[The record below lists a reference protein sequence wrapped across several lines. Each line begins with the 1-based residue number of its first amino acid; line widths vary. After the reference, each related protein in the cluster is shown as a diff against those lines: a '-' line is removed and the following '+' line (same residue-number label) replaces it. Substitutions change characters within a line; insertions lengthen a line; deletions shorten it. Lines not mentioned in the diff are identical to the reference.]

1 MRTERF
7 LQNSLVV
14 MIRQIVSLIMNFTV
28 RTIFIYTL
36 GMKYLGISG
45 LFSNVLSVLSL
56 AELGLGTVLQYSM
69 YKPMAEHDE
78 EKLLALLT
86 LYKKAYRIIA
96 FVIAAAGLLLIPF
109 LPRLIKGDYPEN
121 EILIYYLL
129 YLFNTVASY
138 FVVYKQSLLTADQ
151 KMYVASIYQAVI
163 DVFKSVLQVI
173 LLFVFHNFLLYLLTD
188 ISATILRNILL
199 VIKINR
205 MYPFLRRKENYQLAA
220 EEKKPIIRNVFAMFH
235 HQVGSRVLTSTDNI
249 VVSSSLGLL
258 IEGIY
263 DNHVLVVNTAS
274 TFLNYFYNVLTS
286 EVGNIVATES
296 REKVYRSYCCIYFAS
311 FWLYSFCCV
320 CFAVL
325 LEPLMVLWVG
335 GENALGGWVPILLA
349 VQFFIIGIRKTPL
362 IFKEV
367 MGLMWQDRLKPL
379 VEAGINLVISLYLVH
394 RIGVQGVIIG
404 TIVSMIST
412 SLWVEPY
419 VLFKNGFKRP
429 MTDFWKKFYLYLAGF
444 LAIAAAVVFLC
455 GKITLTGLGELI
467 GKGGIILVCF
477 NVLTV
482 LLFFKTMEFKDIF
495 NLAEELAGKLKGK
508 KGEK

>member
-14 MIRQIVSLIMNFTV
+14 VIRQILSLIMNFTV

-78 EKLLALLT
+78 EKLLALLA

-96 FVIAAAGLLLIPF
+96 FVIAAVGLLLIPF
-109 LPRLIKGDYPEN
+109 LPRLIEGDYPES

-129 YLFNTVASY
+129 YLFNAVVSY

-151 KMYVASIYQAVI
+151 KMYVASIYQAVN
-163 DVFKSVLQVI
+163 DVLKSILQII
-173 LLFVFHNFLLYLLTD
+173 LLLVFHNFLFYLLTD
-188 ISATILRNILL
+188 ICATILRNVLL
-199 VIKINR
+199 AFKINR
-205 MYPFLRRKENYQLAA
+205 MYPFSKRKGNYQLA
-220 EEKKPIIRNVFAMFH
+220 EEERNPILKNVFAMFH
-235 HQVGSRVLTSTDNI
+235 HQVGSRVLSSTDNI
-249 VVSSSLGLL
+249 VISSSLGLL

-263 DNHVLVVNTAS
+263 DNHVLVVNAAN
-274 TFLNYFYNVLTS
+274 TFLTYFYNVLTS

-296 REKVYRSYCCIYFAS
+296 REKVYRSYSCIYFAS
-311 FWLYSFCCV
+311 FWLYGFCSV

-325 LEPLMVLWVG
+325 LEPLMILWVG
-335 GENALGGWVPILLA
+335 EENALGGWVPILLA

-367 MGLMWQDRLKPL
+367 MGLMWQDRLRPL
-379 VEAGINLVISLYLVH
+379 VESGINLVISLYLVR

-429 MTDFWKKFYLYLAGF
+429 MIDFWKKFFLYLAGF
-444 LAIAAAVVFLC
+444 LAIAAAVIFLC
-455 GKITLTGLGELI
+455 GKMTLTGLGELI
-467 GKGGIILVCF
+467 GKGVIILACF

-482 LLFFKTMEFKDIF
+482 LLFFRTVEFKDIL
-495 NLAEELAGKLKGK
+495 NLAGELKGNLK
-508 KGEK
+508 KRRRL